1 MKVERGAIVKEIMR
15 LLDEGGPMTRAEICR
30 RLGRP
35 KDEIAAVVSRLNKR
49 SPVAGRRIY
58 VKKYVY
64 DMDGERTYPRALY
77 VIGDKPNAKRPEP
90 DKKEIKRRHW
100 AAVMNSIVED
110 VFKYLEEYGPQT
122 VSEICAEVP
131 KASRWSITSA
141 LKILRSEDDPS
152 KRRVYVYDY
161 VREPGHFHRAP
172 RFKVGILPDRPRPPL
187 PRKHRTSNE
196 SERLARLRSSSV
208 FNLGLDAATL
218 RKKEEQ
224 Q

>member
-1 MKVERGAIVKEIMR
+1 MTTKRGAIVREILRM
-15 LLDEGGPMTRAEICR
+15 LEEEGPMTRSEICS
-30 RLGRP
+30 RLSRA
-35 KDEIAAVVSRLNKR
+35 KDEVAAIVSRLNKR
-49 SPVAGRRIY
+49 SPVAGKRIY
-58 VKKYVY
+58 IKEYVY
-64 DMDGERTYPRALY
+64 DMEGERMYPRAVYAL
-77 VIGDKPNAKRPEP
+77 GSAKDAPKPIP
-90 DKKEIKRRHW
+90 DQKAVKRRHW

-131 KASRWSITSA
+131 KASRWSITAA
-141 LKILRSEDDPS
+141 LRILRSEDDPS
-152 KRRVYVYDY
+152 KRRVYLYDY

-172 RFKVGILPDRPRPPL
+172 RFKVGSLPDRPRPPL
-187 PRKHRTSNE
+187 PREHRTSTE
-196 SERLARLRSSSV
+196 RERLARLRSSSV